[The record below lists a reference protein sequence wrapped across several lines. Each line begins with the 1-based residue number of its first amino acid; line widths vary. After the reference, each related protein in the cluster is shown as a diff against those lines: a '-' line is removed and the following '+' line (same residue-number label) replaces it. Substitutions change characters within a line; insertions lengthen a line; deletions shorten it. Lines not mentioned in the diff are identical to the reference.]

1 MTERTIR
8 CANVGM
14 YIAAAVLI
22 WAAAIYVALQPE
34 ASLARQIGGAVAA
47 LIAGIWAAHYACLR
61 FIISPVGIEQR
72 ALLRPARRIAWA
84 DLISAE
90 LKETQLQGVAGLTI
104 IFQSTDCSITLSSDV
119 LPLESMEEI
128 VAELREH
135 HYLR

>member
-8 CANVGM
+8 CANAGI

-34 ASLARQIGGAVAA
+34 ASLIRQIGGGVAA
-47 LIAGIWAAHYACLR
+47 VVSAIWAAHYACLR
-61 FIISPVGIEQR
+61 FIISPAGIEQR

-84 DLISAE
+84 DLSSAE
-90 LKETQLQGVAGLTI
+90 LKETQLQGVAGLTV
-104 IFQSTDCSITLSSDV
+104 IFQSATCNITLSSDV

-135 HYLR
+135 NYLT